1 MALHISRL
9 EIISCNCRWR

>member
-1 MALHISRL
+1 MAPHISSL